1 MGAYYNAVVT
11 KNDTERKMF
20 DTWSVNN
27 GAKLMEHSYLFNDY
41 VNKVLHSVIS
51 DDESVSPIFRLD
63 WLCDYHEK
71 NNSSDIT
78 WDDVERD
85 NSSLINE
92 TDGAFLY
99 YIINLDKKCYIDI
112 IELIALYFNK
122 VGNDEDYLH
131 PIPILCNSETH
142 GMGGG
147 DLHRE
152 ESQRGLWRND
162 NLVISY
168 IHPNNETTDNNIL
181 KNTYFE
187 NITKDVVFLERE
199 E

>member
-1 MGAYYNAVVT
+1 MGAYYNAVVIKDDIEKT
-11 KNDTERKMF
+11 MF
-20 DTWSVNN
+20 DTWSVEN
-27 GAKLMEHSYLFNDY
+27 GAKLMEHSYLMNTY

-85 NSSLINE
+85 ETSLINE
-92 TDGAFLY
+92 TDAVFLY
-99 YIINLDKKCYIDI
+99 YIINVDKECYIDMV
-112 IELIALYFNK
+112 ELIFLYFKK
-122 VGNDEDYLH
+122 VGRDKDYLH
-131 PIPILCNSETH
+131 PIPILCNSEK
-142 GMGGG
+142 GSMGGG

-152 ESQRGLWRND
+152 ESQRGTWRND

-168 IHPNNETTDNNIL
+168 IHPNQTKTNNNL
-181 KNTYFE
+181 LNNTYFE